1 MSKDV
6 PKPIYT
12 VVRLHIGDSENI
24 IDVRIC
30 HSFSTMSAAADYIK
44 ASEKLRDLVGHTW
57 FEYRMDR
64 HQLTETDNA

>member
-24 IDVRIC
+24 IDVCIC

>member
-24 IDVRIC
+24 IDVHIC
-30 HSFSTMSAAADYIK
+30 HSFSTMFAATEYIK

-57 FEYRMDR
+57 FEYRIDR
-64 HQLTETDNA
+64 HQFTEADNA